1 MFHTL
6 KDLMWLLCSAVL
18 CMGALIYTLDHSER
32 QALVLEGVV
41 PLIQNQ
47 KVSVNTQT
55 WTNQAKRKQDIY
67 SGAQVLYGL
76 ADWLDHGVH
85 LQVEDIPISQADD
98 ISSLLLTV
106 IKLDRSYSYDVEYDE
121 MGQLRGLSFHS
132 VAGGVA
138 P

>member
-1 MFHTL
+1 MFRTL
-6 KDLMWLLCSAVL
+6 KDLMWLLCSTVL

-41 PLIQNQ
+41 PFIQNQ

-55 WTNQAKRKQDIY
+55 WTNQAKRTQDIY

-76 ADWLDHGVH
+76 ADWLEYGAH
-85 LQVEDIPISQADD
+85 LQVEDIPISETDD

-106 IKLDRSYSYDVEYDE
+106 IKLDRSYSYDAEYDE
-121 MGQLRGLSFHS
+121 MGQLRKLSFYS
-132 VAGGVA
+132 VTGGVA

>member
-1 MFHTL
+1 MFSTL
-6 KDLMWLLCSAVL
+6 KDLMWLLCSTVL

-41 PLIQNQ
+41 PFIQNQ

-55 WTNQAKRKQDIY
+55 WTNQEKRTQDIY
-67 SGAQVLYGL
+67 SGTQVLYGL

-85 LQVEDIPISQADD
+85 LQIEDISISETDD

-106 IKLDRSYSYDVEYDE
+106 IKLDRSYSYDAEYDE

-132 VAGGVA
+132 VIGGAA